1 MTKRNYP
8 LFWLA
13 FILAVLFIFYALGS
27 VIMPFVAGIALA
39 YLLDPAVD
47 RMEGMGFK
55 RPYATFVVLVIFIL
69 ILIGCSLLLLPVL
82 GSQLNNLAIILPNI
96 IVKLQPIIEGIR
108 GSLNNNIQK
117 ESLSEFP
124 LPAGDILK
132 WTSDLLTK
140 LISSSLAF
148 ANILS
153 LVIITPIVAFY
164 FLRDLDLIVKKI
176 NDWLPLIHKTVI
188 KEQLL
193 KIDVSLAALVRGQAC
208 VCIVLAVFYSISLTA
223 VGLQFGILIGIFSG
237 IISFIPFIGAILGG
251 VLAVSLA
258 LIQFNLTSPVLF
270 VGTIFLAGQLLEGNF
285 LTPKLIGDA
294 VGLHPIWVIFSLLA
308 GGALFGF
315 LGILL
320 ALPTAVV
327 LGVLFSFGLKYYLRS
342 SIYHGNEVDRNLRTL
357 DDKK

>member
-1 MTKRNYP
+1 MIKRNYS
-8 LFWLA
+8 LFWLIV
-13 FILAVLFIFYALGS
+13 ILTMLLIFYALGS

-47 RMEGMGFK
+47 RMEVVGFK
-55 RPYATFVVLVIFIL
+55 RPYATFFVLVIFTL
-69 ILIGCSLLLLPVL
+69 ILIGCSLLLLPIL

-96 IVKLQPIIEGIR
+96 IVKLEPVIENIKEILGD
-108 GSLNNNIQK
+108 SLQK
-117 ESLSEFP
+117 ESLNELS
-124 LPAGDILK
+124 LPASDIFA
-132 WTSDLLTK
+132 WTSGILTK

-164 FLRDLDLIVKKI
+164 FLRDWDLIVSKI
-176 NDWLPLIHKTVI
+176 NDWIPLVHKTVI

-193 KIDVSLAALVRGQAC
+193 KIDSSLAALVRGQAS
-208 VCIVLAVFYSISLTA
+208 VCIVLAVFYSLSLTV
-223 VGLQFGILIGIFSG
+223 VGLQFSVLIGLFSG
-237 IISFIPFIGAILGG
+237 IISFVPFIGAILGG
-251 VLAVSLA
+251 GLAVSLA
-258 LIQFNLTSPVLF
+258 LIQFNVTSPVLF
-270 VGTIFLAGQLLEGNF
+270 VGAIFLVGQLLEGNF
-285 LTPKLIGDA
+285 LTPKLIGEA

-327 LGVLFSFGLKYYLRS
+327 LGVLFRFGLKYYLRS
-342 SIYHGNEVDRNLRTL
+342 SVYHGNEVDRNLETL